1 MFVGAIWFIVV
12 MTVWSTA
19 GIVTVWSAT
28 IVDIWSITAII
39 DVWSITAIVNV
50 WSAAGIVAIW
60 STAVVAIWST
70 AIVAVRSIAVVA
82 VWSTAIVDVWSTAGI
97 VVAKS
102 TLHTGVGRG
111 ASSCWIS
118 FPGLE
123 IAGETKDKGFLT
135 SINSQYLV
143 VTNSETLP
151 GILDEIQD
159 P

>member
-1 MFVGAIWFIVV
+1 MRYALGKWEELAMFVGAIWFIIVV

-19 GIVTVWSAT
+19 GIVTVWSAA
-28 IVDIWSITAII
+28 IVDIWSITAIV

-60 STAVVAIWST
+60 STAG
-70 AIVAVRSIAVVA
+70 IVA
-82 VWSTAIVDVWSTAGI
+82 VWSTAGI

-102 TLHTGVGRG
+102 TLHTGVGWG

-151 GILDEIQD
+151 GILDEFQD